1 MAYITT
7 VYMKVKGI
15 QTPHSVEE
23 LHRMRSENER
33 VRKLRFVCVDN
44 YLFEATPKYFNQ
56 VEAERQRNKRKQ
68 RQHKEKNTPNYKLVY
83 YEDLAEDG
91 ISGEECIPD
100 PSCNVEDIACHN
112 LQIREL
118 RKAMSSLSPK
128 ERRLIEA
135 TIMDGISV
143 REYAAKAGIPR
154 TTIQSRVDRIV
165 AKLQNLMIP

>member
-15 QTPHSVEE
+15 QTPHSMEE

-68 RQHKEKNTPNYKLVY
+68 RQHKEINTPNYKLVY

-91 ISGEECIPD
+91 VSGEECIPD

-118 RKAMSSLSPK
+118 RKATLTLFPRLYILLRSTDSSPLS
-128 ERRLIEA
+128 L
-135 TIMDGISV
+135 
-143 REYAAKAGIPR
+143 
-154 TTIQSRVDRIV
+154 
-165 AKLQNLMIP
+165 